1 MAGNDEFQD
10 MKDPGYEIFIAL
22 VSILSVINLFIEFLP
37 VVNLNARNV
46 IEIIN
51 IGLTI
56 IFIGDFSYR
65 IITAKSRSYY
75 FIRDWGWADLL
86 ACAPLLRI
94 LRLFRIVKAYK
105 IITKIGPDNIVE
117 QLSRKRAEFALYLL
131 VFSVIVILEMGSA
144 WVLMAEST
152 APDANIVNAN
162 DAIWWAYV
170 TITTVG
176 YGDRYPVTTL
186 GRIVGIIVMTT
197 GVGIFA
203 TFAGYLSS
211 KLLSPPKELEKME
224 VEEHDFERE
233 MIGRIDELKQLIKNQ
248 DNRDNEIQTR
258 LEHLETLLISERR
271 ERQPEPEEGN
281 VREPVTRM
289 PPVNTKSKSDFR
301 SDFWKNRSSK

>member
-10 MKDPGYEIFIAL
+10 MKDPGYEIFIAM
-22 VSILSVINLFIEFLP
+22 VSVLSVINLCIEFLP
-37 VVNLNARNV
+37 VINPNARNV

-86 ACAPLLRI
+86 ACAPLFRI
-94 LRLFRIVKAYK
+94 FRLFRIVKAYK
-105 IITKIGPDNIVE
+105 IITKLGPDNILE
-117 QLSRKRAEFALYLL
+117 QLSRKRAEFALYILI
-131 VFSVIVILEMGSA
+131 FSVIVILEMGSA
-144 WVLMAEST
+144 WVLMAESSS
-152 APDANIVNAN
+152 PDANIVNAD

-211 KLLSPPKELEKME
+211 KLLSPVEEVEKME
-224 VEEHDFERE
+224 LEEHDFERE

-248 DNRDNEIQTR
+248 DTRDLEIQAR
-258 LEHLETLLISERR
+258 LEHLETLLGPERA
-271 ERQPEPEEGN
+271 ENQPEPDHGSI
-281 VREPVTRM
+281 REPVTRM
-289 PPVNTKSKSDFR
+289 LPARPKKKPDFR
-301 SDFWKNRSSK
+301 SDFWKNISSK